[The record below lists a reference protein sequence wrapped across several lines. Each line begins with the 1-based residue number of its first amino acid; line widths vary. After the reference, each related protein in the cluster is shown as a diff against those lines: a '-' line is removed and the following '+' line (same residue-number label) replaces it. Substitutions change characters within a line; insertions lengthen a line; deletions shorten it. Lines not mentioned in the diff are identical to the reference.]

1 MVADLEGPREEEH
14 ERGKDV
20 SKALLCRNAEYDSG
34 ESCTDKQLI
43 DRHVEHSE
51 HGEDDHDVADAGC
64 KQPHRGPAAAIDR
77 SVTRWPRPAAMRR
90 VAMTPKTRSIAAL
103 IQVTCS
109 GSSAV
114 ILSFSSLGPPTN
126 AAKAM
131 SPVMVPIVQLCSR
144 APVISLTVQSRPSVH
159 GSEI

>member
-1 MVADLEGPREEEH
+1 V
-14 ERGKDV
+14 
-20 SKALLCRNAEYDSG
+20 RNAEYDSG

-64 KQPHRGPAAAIDR
+64 KQPHRGPGGRDR
-77 SVTRWPRPAAMRR
+77 SQRDEVAKAAAMRR

-131 SPVMVPIVQLCSR
+131 SPVMSR
-144 APVISLTVQSRPSVH
+144 SSSCARERPSSPDRPVTT
-159 GSEI
+159 ICPR